1 MGPREDRQLGDK
13 TDLCACGSGRGGAR
27 GVRERGEEL
36 ARGVALKDET
46 AETMNFKQQE
56 GYSQTEGRAVSSM
69 GKAWRVLSRIL

>member
-1 MGPREDRQLGDK
+1 MWVGERG
-13 TDLCACGSGRGGAR
+13 GGRGGV

-56 GYSQTEGRAVSSM
+56 GYSQTEGRAVRSM

>member
-1 MGPREDRQLGDK
+1 MG
-13 TDLCACGSGRGGAR
+13 R